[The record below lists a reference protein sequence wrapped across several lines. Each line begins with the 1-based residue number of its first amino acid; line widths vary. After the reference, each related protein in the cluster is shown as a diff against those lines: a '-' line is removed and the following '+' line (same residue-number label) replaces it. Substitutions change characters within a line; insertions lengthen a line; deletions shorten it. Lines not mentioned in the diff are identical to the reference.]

1 MKIEI
6 ASLMLT
12 TITLAMFGLV
22 VFSLIYA
29 ERVAM
34 GPSTSL
40 FMETQSAAQSFV
52 LAAQAYGNSGVGNGF
67 RNGVYGANLG
77 VNPDY
82 RFNKY
87 YGPYYDQTG
96 GYYGSIGQQ
105 CAWNGWVY
113 FCDYNSESFY

>member
-6 ASLMLT
+6 AFLALT
-12 TITLAMFGLV
+12 TTTLAAFGLV
-22 VFSLIYA
+22 VFTFVYA
-29 ERVAM
+29 GRLST
-34 GPSTSL
+34 GPSNPSL
-40 FMETQSAAQSFV
+40 NGQGSAVRAFV
-52 LAAQAYGNSGVGNGF
+52 LVTQAYGNGGGGNGL
-67 RNGVYGANLG
+67 RNEVYKRNLG

-82 RFNKY
+82 GTNKY